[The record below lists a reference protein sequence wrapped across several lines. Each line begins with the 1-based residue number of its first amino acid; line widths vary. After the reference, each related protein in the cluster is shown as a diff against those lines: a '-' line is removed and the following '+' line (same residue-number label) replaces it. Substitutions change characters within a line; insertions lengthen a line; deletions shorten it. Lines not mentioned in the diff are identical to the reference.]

1 MCNTMLAIYAKK
13 IRKAINFSML
23 IKPRNETKINPITF
37 QKMFLNFDLVDS
49 HAMSTRSRIY
59 ALMAFLLN

>member
-1 MCNTMLAIYAKK
+1 
-13 IRKAINFSML
+13 ML
-23 IKPRNETKINPITF
+23 IKPRHETKINPITF